1 MAQFD
6 DKAVLVTGGNSGIG
20 RATAIAFAREGATV
34 AVLGRREDSCDAV
47 VRAIV
52 ETGGRAIAIPADMTV
67 ELDVERAIARVVD
80 ELGGLDVAFNNAG
93 SWTPAPFDD
102 VSTDLWRRE
111 LDVNLTSVYY
121 SLKYELPVMK
131 PRGGG
136 IIINNASVLGLVGV
150 GGGLAAYAAAK
161 HGVIGLTKSVALEYA
176 QSGVRINA
184 IAPAGVDTP
193 HYQATFG
200 AAPESAEGFRNA
212 HPVGRLATSE
222 EVAALVLFLASDHAA
237 FFQGAAVAMDGGW
250 SAQ

>member
-20 RATAIAFAREGATV
+20 RATAIAFAREGAAV

-47 VRAIV
+47 VREIA

-67 ELDVERAIARVVD
+67 EVDVERAIARVVD

-93 SWTPAPFDD
+93 SWTPAPFAD
-102 VSTDLWRRE
+102 VSTDLWQRE

-131 PRGGG
+131 PSGGA
-136 IIINNASVLGLVGV
+136 IVNNASVLGLVGV
-150 GGGLAAYAAAK
+150 GGGLAPYIAAK
-161 HGVIGLTKSVALEYA
+161 HGVVGLTRAVALEEA
-176 QSGVRINA
+176 QSDVRINA

-193 HYQATFG
+193 HFRATFG
-200 AAPESAEGFRNA
+200 AAEDAARAFTEA
-212 HPVGRLATSE
+212 HPIGRLATSE
-222 EVAALVLFLASDHAA
+222 EIASLVLYLASDRAA
-237 FFQGAAVAMDGGW
+237 FFHGAALAMDGGW